1 MTTTNHLHTLLLFN
15 DFLYIL
21 SWLLSLHKLRI
32 ILNICHANCSQILW
46 SFAIS
51 SRFLRALVFLNQM
64 KFVWNF
70 VLVKFFPLS
79 KHYVL
84 DARRK
89 LPFCFDYKKKFLAK
103 IFSWLFSQ
111 KYSWHEAKMFYR
123 NWGHTF
129 LLCCVVFLRR

>member
-32 ILNICHANCSQILW
+32 VLNICHANCSQILW

-89 LPFCFDYKKKFLAK
+89 LPFCFDYKKKIFGQNFLLTIFTK
-103 IFSWLFSQ
+103 IFMAWGENVLPKLGTHFS
-111 KYSWHEAKMFYR
+111 S
-123 NWGHTF
+123 
-129 LLCCVVFLRR
+129 LLCSFFA